1 MILLVDIGNSQIKWA
16 TIQSKVLAE
25 SQHFSRP
32 KTGVKAALNKAWK
45 PLDGIE
51 AVFVSN
57 VAGDKVATQLSE
69 WVEKQWKLTP
79 IFVQSE
85 KRRFG
90 VTNAYEQPETLGVD
104 RWLAIVAGRQHARQV
119 TCIIDCGTAITVDI
133 VTEKGQHQGGLI
145 VPGLSLMKQMLT
157 DNTDALSNVAQESEF
172 NLLATNTHSAVQAGT
187 LYMVTATLEN
197 LINDLQQNFKDE
209 IRFLITGGDA
219 EELIPLLPQPLLH
232 EPDLVLKGLAQYA
245 RQNNQRHK
253 NKTINHTED
262 ESSADED
269 GVKESSTLP
278 ENTN

>member
-1 MILLVDIGNSQIKWA
+1 MILLVDIGNSQIKWT
-16 TIQSKVLAE
+16 TIKSKVLAD

-32 KTGVKAALNKAWK
+32 KTGIKAALNKAWK
-45 PLDGIE
+45 SLEDIE

-57 VAGDKVATQLSE
+57 VAGDKIAAQLTE
-69 WVEKQWKLTP
+69 WIDKQWKLTP
-79 IFVQSE
+79 VFVQSE

-157 DNTDALSNVAQESEF
+157 DNTDALNNVAQESEF
-172 NLLATNTHSAVQAGT
+172 NLLATNTHSAIQAGT

-197 LINDLQQNFKDE
+197 LINDLQQNFTDE

-219 EELIPLLPQPLLH
+219 EELIPLLPQPLIH

-245 RQNNQRHK
+245 RQTNQRNK
-253 NKTINHTED
+253 NKPEKQTES
-262 ESSADED
+262 ESSAEED
-269 GVKESSTLP
+269 GVEDSTALP
-278 ENTN
+278 ENAN